1 MNVQNTNSQW
11 FDVEVFRLPMSAPE
25 DVSGLKTLL
34 ETQQI
39 NAADIIGIIA
49 QTEGTG
55 YARGYTSLCMQL
67 VLAEY
72 LNLSPETVFDRIP
85 MMMIGLCG
93 GLMSPH
99 YTVFTRRPVSADE
112 VDSGQP
118 SGQPSGQTGA
128 DKRLIIGAANT
139 RVLQPEEYGTL
150 TQIKLVAAAVK
161 TAVADAGITD
171 LADVHCVEVKCP
183 AMTPARLD
191 DAAQRGET
199 VVSSNLGQASSFS
212 KGASALGIALG
223 LGEVSEDQLDNGVI
237 NRDRSLYTNRGS
249 VSAGGEQ
256 SACRILVMGNSSRSV
271 SKYRVGHGV
280 MTDQLDTAGIYAALA
295 TAGMN
300 TTTPLTPD
308 QQQRIG
314 QLFVNCGADAVKA
327 VRDRRHTIHSDFLS
341 GYAGIVAKAVANAV
355 VASVV
360 GDPMILASAG
370 NEHQGAPGSNLVAA
384 IVEAEN

>member
-1 MNVQNTNSQW
+1 MQNSNSQW
-11 FDVEVFRLPMSAPE
+11 FDVGVFRLPMAAPE

-39 NAADIIGIIA
+39 DAADIIGIIA

-55 YARGYTSLCMQL
+55 YARGFTSLCMQL

-72 LNLSPETVFDRIP
+72 LQMSPQAVFDRIP

-99 YTVFTRRPVSADE
+99 YTVFTRRVVEPPVAAD
-112 VDSGQP
+112 
-118 SGQPSGQTGA
+118 TA
-128 DKRLIIGAANT
+128 DKRLTVGAANT

-150 TQIKLVAAAVK
+150 SQIKLVAEAVK

-171 LADVHCVEVKCP
+171 LADIHCVEVKCP
-183 AMTPARLD
+183 AMTPARLE
-191 DAAQRGET
+191 DAAQRGVP
-199 VVSSNLGQASSFS
+199 VVSSNLGQASSLS
-212 KGASALGIALG
+212 KGASALGIALA
-223 LGEVSEDQLDNGVI
+223 LGEVTEDQLSDAVI
-237 NRDRSLYTNRGS
+237 NQERTLYTNFGS

-256 SACRILVMGNSSRSV
+256 SACRILVMGNSTQSV

-280 MTDQLDTAGIYAALA
+280 MSDQLDTTGIYTALS
-295 TAGMN
+295 TAGVVA
-300 TTTPLTPD
+300 TPPLTSE
-308 QQQRIG
+308 QQQRIT
-314 QLFVNCGADAVKA
+314 QMFVNCGADAVKA
-327 VRDRRHTIHSDFLS
+327 VRERRHTIHSDFLS

-360 GDPMILASAG
+360 GDPMVLASAG

-384 IVEAEN
+384 IVEVE